1 MEEFKSSALVPD
13 FSALEFCRANG
24 ADALFRPGPCTPSS
38 GADVAEALD
47 WLTNEYPQIK
57 NIIPAGAIL
66 AGYPDVRPLAA
77 VMKAKGI
84 TLSQVE
90 FVRQIGVPALA
101 RNLGSLVVPMHSLTK
116 EEIISRSISRP
127 TIVDR
132 YVRAVHERSIRL
144 VMVHPYDLQ
153 MGARLDIFLKD
164 LGDYK
169 AALEARGYALGWPK
183 PLPVWPAPLAGAF
196 ACGIC
201 FVFTLWFYGS
211 RMNGSEKLP
220 VPLSSALALFAAS
233 AALGGAFW
241 YSSAAARLAGGICG
255 ALVATEAAL
264 CALESAHSR
273 VRGAVLALL
282 TVVAGGLSIAS
293 FYGTSAAALRLTPF
307 SGVKLTLLLP
317 LILIFA
323 HDMKRRVHPEGFLEV
338 MRRSPLW
345 TELALLGVVM
355 LGALV
360 MALRSGN
367 VSNVPGWEVAFRD
380 FVENMLIVR
389 PRTKEFM
396 IGYPALVIYWFTVRK
411 GLIPYYREVL
421 RLAAALAFCSAV
433 NTFCH
438 FHTPLYLSV
447 IRTLNGWWLGLL
459 IGVVCAAALGL
470 ALPRLKR
477 AAGVRL

>member
-1 MEEFKSSALVPD
+1 MERLRD
-13 FSALEFCRANG
+13 
-24 ADALFRPGPCTPSS
+24 
-38 GADVAEALD
+38 
-47 WLTNEYPQIK
+47 
-57 NIIPAGAIL
+57 
-66 AGYPDVRPLAA
+66 LAA
-77 VMKAKGI
+77 QLVVVAQGKG
-84 TLSQVE
+84 E
-90 FVRQIGVPALA
+90 PAL
-101 RNLGSLVVPMHSLTK
+101 LP
-116 EEIISRSISRP
+116 
-127 TIVDR
+127 
-132 YVRAVHERSIRL
+132 AV
-144 VMVHPYDLQ
+144 
-153 MGARLDIFLKD
+153 G
-164 LGDYK
+164 
-169 AALEARGYALGWPK
+169 
-183 PLPVWPAPLAGAF
+183 
-196 ACGIC
+196 
-201 FVFTLWFYGS
+201 
-211 RMNGSEKLP
+211 
-220 VPLSSALALFAAS
+220 
-233 AALGGAFW
+233 
-241 YSSAAARLAGGICG
+241 
-255 ALVATEAAL
+255 
-264 CALESAHSR
+264 
-273 VRGAVLALL
+273 
-282 TVVAGGLSIAS
+282 GGLPIAS